1 MKKDTNRQKKLHFH
15 NWYKSFVFAFN
26 GLRLFFCTQP
36 NSWIHCIATVFVIT
50 FGFLLNVSNFEW
62 CLLIFAI
69 GIVFAAELFNTAI
82 EFLTDMISPRYDEKA
97 GKVKD
102 IAAAGV
108 LIAAIT
114 SVIIGFIVFVPKIL
128 KTYLG
133 S

>member
-1 MKKDTNRQKKLHFH
+1 M
-15 NWYKSFVFAFN
+15 
-26 GLRLFFCTQP
+26 
-36 NSWIHCIATVFVIT
+36 FVIAL
-50 FGFLLNVSNFEW
+50 GFLLNVSNFEW

-69 GIVFAAELFNTAI
+69 GIVFTAELFNTAI
-82 EFLTDMISPRYDEKA
+82 EFLTDMISPGYDEKA

-114 SVIIGFIVFVPKIL
+114 SAIIGFIVFVPQLL

-133 S
+133 N